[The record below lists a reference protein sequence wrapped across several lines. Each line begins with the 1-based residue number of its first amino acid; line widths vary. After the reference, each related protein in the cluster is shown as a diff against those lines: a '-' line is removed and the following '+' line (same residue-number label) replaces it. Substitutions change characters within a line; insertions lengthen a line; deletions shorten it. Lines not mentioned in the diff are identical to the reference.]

1 MLHPNF
7 AIVGAL
13 VQFFGS
19 WPYLRDTIKGTVKP
33 NRVSWLLW
41 SIAPLIAAYAQ
52 FQQGVGLIFLTTF
65 VVGFVPIVIVTAS
78 FLNKEAE
85 WNITKFDVICGAL
98 SLLGLILWQITK
110 VGNLAILFSI
120 IADGLAAMPTVIK
133 SYHEPETENDT
144 IYWFGVI
151 NAALGLLTIKT
162 WTFEYWGFP
171 LYLLF
176 IGVLIGSL
184 VRFKI
189 GKRFAN

>member
-1 MLHPNF
+1 M
-7 AIVGAL
+7 
-13 VQFFGS
+13 
-19 WPYLRDTIKGTVKP
+19 
-33 NRVSWLLW
+33 
-41 SIAPLIAAYAQ
+41 
-52 FQQGVGLIFLTTF
+52 
-65 VVGFVPIVIVTAS
+65 
-78 FLNKEAE
+78 
-85 WNITKFDVICGAL
+85 
-98 SLLGLILWQITK
+98 
-110 VGNLAILFSI
+110 GNLAILFSI
-120 IADGLAAMPTVIK
+120 IADGLAAMPPVIK